1 MPQTGCAR
9 PAWNGLRRVVLSVIM
24 SALSML
30 GAHLL
35 GGDTY
40 LLHIWQSVSS
50 AASADLE
57 SGPGEAVPPAAPLRP
72 GDMAPDF
79 ALRDLDGKQVR
90 LSDYRGRMPV
100 VIEFGSIS
108 CPIATGRA
116 ADLDTLAHHYQ
127 GKIAFLFVYSN
138 EAHPGHGQTISSSY
152 GTFRALPQVRDY
164 AERCEHAELFRD
176 TVRTSRRILVDADG
190 AESVAARY
198 GIRGFGLVMVDA
210 QGRIHEGGPGLRL
223 AGELHEL
230 LGDAAGAGDLPPD
243 AHTPPAT
250 PY

>member
-1 MPQTGCAR
+1 MPQTGCAQ
-9 PAWNGLRRVVLSVIM
+9 PAWKGLRRVVLSVGI
-24 SALSML
+24 STLSMVA
-30 GAHLL
+30 AHLF
-35 GGDTY
+35 GGDMY
-40 LLHIWQSVSS
+40 LLQIWQAVPS
-50 AASADLE
+50 AASADPV
-57 SGPGEAVPPAAPLRP
+57 SGPGEAVPPAVPLRP

-90 LSDYRGRMPV
+90 LSDYRGHMPV

-116 ADLDTLAHHYQ
+116 AELDTLAHHYQ

-164 AERCEHAELFRD
+164 AERCEHAELYRD
-176 TVRTSRRILVDADG
+176 TVKTSRRILVDADG
-190 AESVAARY
+190 ARSVAARY

-210 QGRIHEGGPGLRL
+210 QGRLHEAGPGLRL
-223 AGELHEL
+223 ATELNDL
-230 LGDAAGAGDLPPD
+230 LGDAAGAGDPPPD
-243 AHTPPAT
+243 AHAPPAT